1 MNSLKSFE
9 GTPVRRSGT
18 IVQLLAQAGGQLP
31 AVISNQRSPLVGV
44 GASKN
49 AAENREKQRTLLQI
63 RSHPKLEFYVSS
75 NVNSS
80 IEKSYR
86 CCRQLFYWCFHL
98 PRLDQAKNWAKLITF
113 RADIQDRKR
122 SCSTLAEG

>member
-18 IVQLLAQAGGQLP
+18 TVQLLAQAGGQLP
-31 AVISNQRSPLVGV
+31 AVISNLRTPQVGV

-80 IEKSYR
+80 REVL
-86 CCRQLFYWCFHL
+86 QML
-98 PRLDQAKNWAKLITF
+98 
-113 RADIQDRKR
+113 
-122 SCSTLAEG
+122 